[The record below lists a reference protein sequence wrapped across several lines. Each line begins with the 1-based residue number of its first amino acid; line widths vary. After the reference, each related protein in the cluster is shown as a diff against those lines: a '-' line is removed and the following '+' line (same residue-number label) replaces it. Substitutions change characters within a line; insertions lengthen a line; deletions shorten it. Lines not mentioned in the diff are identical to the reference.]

1 MLLAFNPS
9 RLPRPSFSIPISN
22 EASFGR
28 RTESSDL
35 LSVLDQLNPD
45 TLSDSGVG
53 LLGLNTDLLE
63 DDTLGVGRST
73 EWRGLVGGSE
83 KTLLEGQIGPTLL
96 ATMVAELAGGVET
109 SWLSCGYCEL
119 LWCDDILVVMRGGR
133 DNCDY
138 RVFVRWRG
146 VCVPLPMI
154 AVVS

>member
-22 EASFGR
+22 EASFWR

-63 DDTLGVGRST
+63 DYALGVGRST

-83 KTLLEGQIGPTLL
+83 ETLLVVEIGPSSL
-96 ATMVAELAGGVET
+96 ATMVAELTGGVET
-109 SWLSCGYCEL
+109 SRLSCGYCEL
-119 LWCDDILVVMRGGR
+119 LWCDDILAVRRSRG
-133 DNCDY
+133 NCLCCIA
-138 RVFVRWRG
+138 RRLRR

-154 AVVS
+154 AVLS